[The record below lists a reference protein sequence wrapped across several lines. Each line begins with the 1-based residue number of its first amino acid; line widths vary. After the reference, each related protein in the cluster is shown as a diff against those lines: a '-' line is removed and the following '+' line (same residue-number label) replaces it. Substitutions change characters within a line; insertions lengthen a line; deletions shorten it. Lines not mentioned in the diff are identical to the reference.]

1 MINMI
6 RLRYHHLLCIYYFKG
21 YGYDEAFVE
30 NMKNVKSRLDDEDI
44 IITSSFDD
52 LCKCC
57 PNMINDKCRW
67 EEKVNRY
74 DNNLKSLISLDSDKL
89 YKYKDIEERL
99 NPIIKDKN
107 RCHICDDCEWNKYC
121 K

>member
-1 MINMI
+1 MIT
-6 RLRYHHLLCIYYFKG
+6 LRYHHLLCIHYFKG
-21 YGYDEAFVE
+21 YGYDEAFVN
-30 NMKNVKSRLDDEDI
+30 NMKNIKQRLYDENI

-57 PNMINDKCRW
+57 PNKINDKCKW

-74 DNNLKSLISLDSDKL
+74 DNNIKKL
-89 YKYKDIEERL
+89 TNLSEEQKYNYTEIEKVL
-99 NPIIKDKN
+99 YNIINSPN
-107 RCHICDDCEWNKYC
+107 RSHACDDCEWSEFC